1 MQYIDLRD
9 RYDGDIGTIEILL
22 DLIGWMHPSFNF
34 RWVCEVSATMAVI
47 ENLYDRSGILSLR
60 CKVMARSQAF
70 FSTHVS
76 ICTKDLGQLS
86 KPNLTNLK
94 LNKYT

>member
-9 RYDGDIGTIEILL
+9 RYDGDIRTIEILL

-47 ENLYDRSGILSLR
+47 ENLYDKVGSFHCTQ
-60 CKVMARSQAF
+60 CKVMARFQPF
-70 FSTHVS
+70 CPTHAP
-76 ICTKDLGQLS
+76 ICAKELGQLF
-86 KPNLTNLK
+86 KPNVTN
-94 LNKYT
+94 